1 MINSRIKDMINI
13 NMIII
18 KEVIMDS
25 ESIIEEIVKARFLTL
40 DLERFKEREE
50 KKAIKV
56 VEILEK
62 LL

>member
-1 MINSRIKDMINI
+1 
-13 NMIII
+13 
-18 KEVIMDS
+18 MDS